1 MYSWLNT
8 TLIIKYHFSFQKKN
22 YFFFKLVFFL
32 NFTQTLIKLNNR
44 HLTIQIK
51 QNLKHQENPQLLS
64 FENEYAMN
72 KPTSVQ

>member
-22 YFFFKLVFFL
+22 YFFL

-72 KPTSVQ
+72 KSTFVQ